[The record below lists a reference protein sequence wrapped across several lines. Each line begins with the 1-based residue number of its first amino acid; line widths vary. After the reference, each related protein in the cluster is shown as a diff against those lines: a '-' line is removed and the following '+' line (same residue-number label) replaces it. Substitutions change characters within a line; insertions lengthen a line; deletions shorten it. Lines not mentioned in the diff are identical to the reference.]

1 MKYVREHNGPQP
13 PFLAHTATYSQSRK
27 HCNRFTTQRPPV
39 QADTVAEVYS
49 LGHTTRAR
57 TFRNNGRGQGVNFA
71 SYIAGD
77 PSTQGE
83 KPTMPQ
89 GGQMPAAMAL
99 ELQGLATRQK
109 DASERRLGRYKLA
122 LRAP

>member
-1 MKYVREHNGPQP
+1 MKYVREQSGPQP
-13 PFLAHTATYSQSRK
+13 PFLAHTEYSQSRK
-27 HCNRFTTQRPPV
+27 HCNRFATLRPPV
-39 QADTVAEVYS
+39 QADTAAEVYG

-57 TFRNNGRGQGVNFA
+57 SFRNNGREQGGNCA

-83 KPTMPQ
+83 RPTMPQ
-89 GGQMPAAMAL
+89 GGQMPAAMVPK
-99 ELQGLATRQK
+99 LQGLATRQK
-109 DASERRLGRYKLA
+109 DASERRLARCKLA